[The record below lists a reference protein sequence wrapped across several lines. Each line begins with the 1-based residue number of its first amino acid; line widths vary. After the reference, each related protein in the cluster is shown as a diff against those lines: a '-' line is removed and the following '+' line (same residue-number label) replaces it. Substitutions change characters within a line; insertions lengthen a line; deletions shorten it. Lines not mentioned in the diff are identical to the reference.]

1 MASMS
6 DRLLLSAA
14 SVKTRTTRRPPSARD
29 GCATRFHGVPQGC
42 SGGERGIVSKM
53 TDQRVVIAGQGR
65 IQRDDV
71 AERAETRAVRRQQ
84 ALHELSH
91 RGVQP
96 LGDVQ
101 DARAAIEQDGD
112 GHRLNIAVEDR
123 NGLTA
128 SVVFNLEVLGVEI
141 GDESSA
147 AVGYRGVDRH
157 GVDARS
163 EWLAGLEGWDA
174 RGHKSQTQHK
184 GRYDALYQS
193 HLPR

>member
-1 MASMS
+1 M
-6 DRLLLSAA
+6 
-14 SVKTRTTRRPPSARD
+14 TTWLN
-29 GCATRFHGVPQGC
+29 VP
-42 SGGERGIVSKM
+42 
-53 TDQRVVIAGQGR
+53 
-65 IQRDDV
+65 
-71 AERAETRAVRRQQ
+71 RARAVRRQQ

-96 LGDVQ
+96 LGDVK

-123 NGLTA
+123 DGLTT
-128 SVVFNLEVLGVEI
+128 SVVFNLEVLGAEI

-147 AVGYRGVDRH
+147 AVSDRGVDWH

-174 RGHKSQTQHK
+174 RGHKSQTQHQ
-184 GRYDALYQS
+184 GRYDALCHS
-193 HLPR
+193 HRPR